1 MSKKKTSRAV
11 MTLKD
16 FHGGSI
22 PSDLPLPSAPGMP
35 VERSPFERQGSGGS
49 WMSPVGRGYSSNER
63 TIGQNRQ
70 GLSNSVRALEDKAS
84 LFPNPASI
92 GRNYDEDE
100 RKPVDGRPRNSVQN
114 QSQVSVPWQA
124 QIPKSKAL
132 DLGLSDRASSGGL
145 KPEHSWGGQMDRQ
158 VVYRESY
165 ESRPSY
171 NDGTRPG
178 FGDGARVGENSGVQ
192 GGAAPSMDWER
203 RRSPPLVESRQ
214 AFNKERP
221 FPSAEGYRVGYS
233 PAEVSP
239 ADASGPRTPL
249 VVPDPVAERPRLKL
263 LPRSKPLE
271 TDEAVGH
278 IELED
283 TAAEATDEGRLSVW
297 GTSTDAEYGGG
308 DSKLAERPKL
318 NLKPRS
324 QQLGAGGA
332 TIGSDKVRNSV
343 FGGARPRELVLRAR
357 GANDLGTAGQDGLPS
372 PTIGHIPGSGSS
384 KPELQRAGLP
394 NGSDSWADKKQVGTQ
409 PYKHQVEEFMESQ
422 GQRIKQNWVA
432 PGNDE
437 GDPEWKGRGDFDKQ
451 HNIRQY
457 EANRSYDRQSS
468 QNRGPD
474 RQESPLIDR
483 QKTDSWRRPP
493 SPIPA
498 TSAAWAAS
506 NNPTAPVAISGR
518 DPAPRMSGHHGFSAP
533 ASALELVKS
542 FSRSSSIGSTMAGV
556 IQSNSGNR
564 LSNAKSVPRDQHYG
578 SGSINGNSGVY
589 SQKDATFSRLAEATS
604 ASPPISKDVYVPGS
618 GFGGNR
624 PYDRFGSTKYARG
637 FGPGAGDINS
647 RLSYG

>member
-70 GLSNSVRALEDKAS
+70 GLSNTVRALEDKAS

-100 RKPVDGRPRNSVQN
+100 RKPVDGRPRISPPPYWRQPPQQQQSVASVDCNSGPNVWPARQESESTQMPSDSVQN

-145 KPEHSWGGQMDRQ
+145 KPEHSWGGVSTDRVPHGNNYVNAEHSKFIRQ
-158 VVYRESY
+158 QSC
-165 ESRPSY
+165 
-171 NDGTRPG
+171 
-178 FGDGARVGENSGVQ
+178 GVQ
-192 GGAAPSMDWER
+192 GGAA
-203 RRSPPLVESRQ
+203 L
-214 AFNKERP
+214 
-221 FPSAEGYRVGYS
+221 VGYT
-233 PAEVSP
+233 
-239 ADASGPRTPL
+239 DARGYAGDSM
-249 VVPDPVAERPRLKL
+249 VPDPVAERPRLKL

-297 GTSTDAEYGGG
+297 GTSTDVEYGGG

-451 HNIRQY
+451 HNMRQY
-457 EANRSYDRQSS
+457 EANRSYDRQSG
-468 QNRGPD
+468 QNHGPD

-518 DPAPRMSGHHGFSAP
+518 DPAPRISGHHGFSAP

-556 IQSNSGNR
+556 IQSNSGNQ